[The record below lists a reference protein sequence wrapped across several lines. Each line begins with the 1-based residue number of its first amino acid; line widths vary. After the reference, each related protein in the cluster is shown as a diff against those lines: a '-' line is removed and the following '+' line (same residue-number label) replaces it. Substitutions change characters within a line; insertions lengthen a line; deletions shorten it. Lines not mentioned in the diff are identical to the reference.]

1 MEMSCGAAL
10 QSRAGAPVPAC
21 TFYRSAVAPAS
32 VAPAAVVLASV
43 AHALACRGGIHA
55 TIRKPTGCRNESR
68 RCTLKR
74 ATSISTAQICNLE
87 DGVD

>member
-32 VAPAAVVLASV
+32 VAPAAV

-74 ATSISTAQICNLE
+74 ATSISTAQTCNLE

>member
-21 TFYRSAVAPAS
+21 TFYRSA